1 MAPGTDDPK
10 DLGSKKM
17 FNQEKLSDK
26 NEGFSGDN
34 LPKNYDPST
43 NKLKTELEKDESGEM
58 HTLKRARD
66 VDEKQQP
73 PISDSDKTESNG
85 RIVDKSRGTANE
97 KEEVETAENRDFNSD
112 LDGTRYKD
120 NDRENHTN
128 RGNINF
134 GESETTNEEKKE

>member
-10 DLGSKKM
+10 DLGSKKI
-17 FNQEKLSDK
+17 FNQEKPSDK
-26 NEGFSGDN
+26 NEGFSGEN

-43 NKLKTELEKDESGEM
+43 NKLKTEIEKDETGQM

-73 PISDSDKTESNG
+73 PISDSGKTESDG
-85 RIVDKSRGTANE
+85 RVIDKIRGTANE
-97 KEEVETAENRDFNSD
+97 QEEVETAENRDFNSD
-112 LDGTRYKD
+112 LDEERYKN
-120 NDRENHTN
+120 NDRENHIN

-134 GESETTNEEKKE
+134 GESETTNDNLKD